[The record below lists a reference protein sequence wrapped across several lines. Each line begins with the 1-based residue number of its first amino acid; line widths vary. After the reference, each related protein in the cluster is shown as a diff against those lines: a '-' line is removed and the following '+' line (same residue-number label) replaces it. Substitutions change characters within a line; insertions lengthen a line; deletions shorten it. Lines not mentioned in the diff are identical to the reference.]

1 MGIARMPPRQSRW
14 QQEQASGAGL
24 KMVHSRCSW
33 MLSRPPSL
41 APELG
46 KKIEIARITRQTQ
59 RVNHASKKRSSVS
72 RFGESH
78 SNVPKIVLGGN
89 RCRRTSDRMPTCD
102 GGGSQDQ
109 DPGARNTYAGAA
121 AESRGRRRGEE
132 AKGFEGGRTVLQG
145 LPLRSPGFVHPQQS
159 GICIG
164 TAGPV

>member
-41 APELG
+41 ATELG

-72 RFGESH
+72 RFGETH
-78 SNVPKIVLGGN
+78 SNVPKSALGGN
-89 RCRRTSDRMPTCD
+89 RWRRTSDRMPTCD

-109 DPGARNTYAGAA
+109 DPAARNTYAGAA
-121 AESRGRRRGEE
+121 AESPTSRSAEE
-132 AKGFEGGRTVLQG
+132 AAGFEGGRTVLQAVPPRSAG
-145 LPLRSPGFVHPQQS
+145 LVHP
-159 GICIG
+159 
-164 TAGPV
+164 